1 MFRIKY
7 PLFGLD
13 SKVQKKFETVF
24 SVPKFIETGLDLSLT
39 CLDEKVLK
47 NECIYH
53 LHQ

>member
-7 PLFGLD
+7 PLFCLD

-47 NECIYH
+47 NERIYH